1 MGQSFEK
8 NLRGGKLVK
17 NLETFLMNNITVIYV
32 THYAIKCSLDYEV
45 SLYLYSICS
54 FVGFFRLLI
63 GPRIYHQTAMNVI
76 DSLQYPQLNK

>member
-1 MGQSFEK
+1 M
-8 NLRGGKLVK
+8 
-17 NLETFLMNNITVIYV
+17 YV

-54 FVGFFRLLI
+54 FAGFFRLLI

>member
-1 MGQSFEK
+1 
-8 NLRGGKLVK
+8 
-17 NLETFLMNNITVIYV
+17 MNIKTVIYV
-32 THYAIKCSLDYEV
+32 THYAIKCLLDYEV
-45 SLYLYSICS
+45 SLYLYPICS

>member
-1 MGQSFEK
+1 MLHIMPSNALWIMKF
-8 NLRGGKLVK
+8 
-17 NLETFLMNNITVIYV
+17 
-32 THYAIKCSLDYEV
+32 
-45 SLYLYSICS
+45 LYLYSICS

>member
-1 MGQSFEK
+1 
-8 NLRGGKLVK
+8 
-17 NLETFLMNNITVIYV
+17 MNNKTVIYV

-45 SLYLYSICS
+45 FSVSVLYSS

-63 GPRIYHQTAMNVI
+63 GPRIYHQTAVNVI